1 MTEIEKE
8 SQEVSINIVENDEDN
23 NSKSS
28 DVLREEEKWSS
39 KNEDF
44 FLEIKNDCLARSDTH
59 NTISHK
65 NKKYYMLSSI
75 PTTIIPLVL
84 VNLDIFVPQREVQTI
99 GLTLVSIINGVN
111 TLYNFSKK
119 CEVHNT
125 FAGKY
130 ADLASEVDKILIRK
144 KKFRQPFDVLL
155 EKISTK
161 KRNLDDAA
169 PYV

>member
-1 MTEIEKE
+1 MSEIKKE
-8 SQEVSINIVENDEDN
+8 SRELSINILENDEDN
-23 NSKSS
+23 SKTS
-28 DVLREEEKWSS
+28 DILREEEKWSS

-44 FLEIKNDCLARSDTH
+44 FLQIKNDCLSRSDIH
-59 NTISHK
+59 NSISHK
-65 NKKYYMLSSI
+65 NKKYYMLSSL
-75 PTTIIPLVL
+75 PAAIIPLTL
-84 VNLDIFVPQREVQTI
+84 VNIDIFTPQRELQTI
-99 GLTLVSIINGVN
+99 GLTLVSIINGIN

-119 CEVHNT
+119 SEVHNS

-161 KRNLDDAA
+161 KRNLDDTA

>member
-1 MTEIEKE
+1 MTEIKKE
-8 SQEVSINIVENDEDN
+8 SQEISINILENEEDN
-23 NSKSS
+23 SKTS
-28 DVLREEEKWSS
+28 DILRSEEKWSD
-39 KNEDF
+39 KNEKF
-44 FLEIKNDCLARSDTH
+44 FLDIKTDCLSRSNVH
-59 NTISHK
+59 NAISHK

-75 PTTIIPLVL
+75 PTTIIPLAL
-84 VNLDIFVPQREVQTI
+84 VNIDIFAPQRELQTI

-119 CEVHNT
+119 CEVHNA

-130 ADLASEVDKILIRK
+130 ADLASEIDKILIRK
-144 KKFRQPFDVLL
+144 KEFRQPFDVLL

-161 KRNLDDAA
+161 KRNLDDSA

>member
-1 MTEIEKE
+1 MNEIKKE
-8 SQEVSINIVENDEDN
+8 SQELSINILEDQDD
-23 NSKSS
+23 SKTS

-39 KNEDF
+39 KNENF
-44 FLEIKNDCLARSDTH
+44 FIEIKNDCLERSDIH

-65 NKKYYMLSSI
+65 NKKYYMLSSL
-75 PTTIIPLVL
+75 PATIIPLAL
-84 VNLDIFVPQREVQTI
+84 VNIDIFAPQREVQTI
-99 GLTLVSIINGVN
+99 GLTLVSVINGIN

-119 CEVHNT
+119 CEVHNA

-144 KKFRQPFDVLL
+144 KEFRQPFDVLL

-161 KRNLDDAA
+161 KRNLDDTA

>member
-1 MTEIEKE
+1 MTEIKKE
-8 SQEVSINIVENDEDN
+8 SQELSINILENDEDN
-23 NSKSS
+23 SKTS
-28 DVLREEEKWSS
+28 DILREEEKWSG

-44 FLEIKNDCLARSDTH
+44 FLEIKNDCLARSGIH

-65 NKKYYMLSSI
+65 NKKYYILSSL
-75 PTTIIPLVL
+75 PTTIIPLAL
-84 VNLDIFVPQREVQTI
+84 VNIDIFSPQKDVQMI
-99 GLTLVSIINGVN
+99 GLTLVSIINGIN

-125 FAGKY
+125 YAGKY
-130 ADLASEVDKILIRK
+130 ADLAGEVDKILIRK

-161 KRNLDDAA
+161 KRNLDDTA

>member
-1 MTEIEKE
+1 MTEIKKE
-8 SQEVSINIVENDEDN
+8 FQELSINILENDEDN
-23 NSKSS
+23 NSKTS
-28 DVLREEEKWSS
+28 DILRQEEKWSS
-39 KNEDF
+39 KNENF
-44 FLEIKNDCLARSDTH
+44 FLEIKNDCLARSDIH

-65 NKKYYMLSSI
+65 NKKYYMLSSL
-75 PTTIIPLVL
+75 PATIIPLAL
-84 VNLDIFVPQREVQTI
+84 VNIDIFSSQREVQII

-144 KKFRQPFDVLL
+144 KQFRQPFDVLL

-161 KRNLDDAA
+161 KRRLDDTA

>member
-1 MTEIEKE
+1 MNEIKKDSREL
-8 SQEVSINIVENDEDN
+8 SINILETDEDD
-23 NSKSS
+23 SKTS
-28 DVLREEEKWSS
+28 DILREEEKWSG
-39 KNEDF
+39 KNQDF
-44 FLEIKNDCLARSDTH
+44 FLDIKNDCLLRSNVH

-75 PTTIIPLVL
+75 PATIIPLVL
-84 VNLDIFVPQREVQTI
+84 VNLDIFAPQREVQTI
-99 GLTLVSIINGVN
+99 GLTLVSVINGIN

-119 CEVHNT
+119 CEVHNS

-155 EKISTK
+155 EKVSTK